1 MILKLAI
8 SIIICEV
15 AGIIGSIF
23 TTPAITSWY
32 QTLNKPFFTPPSW
45 LFAPVWLALYALMGI
60 SAYLVYEKGIS
71 HKKVRNALIIFAVQL
86 GLNILWSAIFFGLRN
101 PLGGFVE
108 IVIMW
113 FAILATIIF
122 FYRISKP
129 AGLILIPYILWV
141 TIAST
146 LNFFVIILN

>member
-1 MILKLAI
+1 MVRLAI
-8 SIIICEV
+8 FIIICEI

-86 GLNILWSAIFFGLRN
+86 GLNILWSAIFFGLKN
-101 PLGGFVE
+101 PLWGFVE
-108 IVIMW
+108 IVALW
-113 FAILATIIF
+113 LAILLTIIY
-122 FYRISKP
+122 FYRVSKP
-129 AGLILIPYILWV
+129 AGLILVPYILWV
-141 TIAST
+141 TVASA
-146 LNFFVIILN
+146 LNLFVILLN